1 MVAPSELPLNTNASA
16 MQMAQTIFGDG
27 VTVVSASYTGD
38 GRSSGIYSDGL
49 GTMSG
54 VAPSDTGVILSTGQ
68 AGDITNSA
76 GTGGGTGGG
85 GWWNWWNPPTYTNSN
100 QDTNTSTNTSGPNGL
115 SDFNQAAGAQTYDA
129 AFIDANFIP
138 TGDVM
143 TMQFVFL
150 SEEYPEY
157 QTSLY
162 QDFVGVWINGVQVD
176 LQVGDGD
183 VDPRNLN
190 DTSNENLFVDNM
202 SDQYN
207 TEMDGFTVTM
217 TLTIPVVSGQVNN
230 IRIGIADVV
239 DSNYDSN
246 LMIAANSVQTTLV
259 ARHDQVTIAPDGTR
273 TVDVLANDV
282 NNTGGTLTITKVNGQ
297 TVSVG
302 STVTLASGQTVT
314 VNADGTL
321 TIDADSDIGGSNFT
335 YTVTSSTGATDT
347 GFVTVNQVP
356 CFVAG
361 TMIDT
366 PDGPRAVH
374 MLEPGD
380 LVNTRD
386 HGPQPVR
393 WVGRRTVP
401 AKGAFAPVRIRAGAL
416 GDHDTVMVS
425 PQHRVLVQDVLAH
438 LMFEEPEVLAAA
450 RHLVND
456 HSIRVVEGGRVDY
469 VHVLFDQHEI
479 ITANGLL
486 SESFLPGPEITN
498 IFAEETLSEITAL
511 FPELDAATGE
521 GYGPPARRVLKGYE
535 AAAIRGRAA

>member
-297 TVSVG
+297 AVSVG

-456 HSIRVVEGGRVDY
+456 NSIRVVEGGRVDY